1 MYHYELFSM
10 FVLGILGTGHCLGM
24 CGPLVFAFPGQTGK
38 FSSHIYYHAGRILTY
53 TAVGFVI
60 GGIGSGITGMAST
73 GDAEPLMWVSRLEV
87 FFSMIAALFLIFFGS
102 ARLGFFKEPNWM
114 SFASPGK
121 IPGYGGILRSALEE
135 KKAASMFLL
144 GVFLG
149 FLPCGLSYAAFA
161 RALAARGPQHGGLLL
176 LAFAAGTVPGLLIVG
191 TGATGLARRFRRHS
205 DLLSGILM
213 IAMGLS
219 LAADG
224 LNAIL

>member
-1 MYHYELFSM
+1 MYLYELFSM

-38 FSSHIYYHAGRILTY
+38 FSSHIYYHAGRMLTY
-53 TAVGFVI
+53 ATVGAAM
-60 GGIGSGITGMAST
+60 GGIGSGLAGVASAV
-73 GDAEPLMWVSRLEV
+73 DADPLMWISRLEIG
-87 FFSMIAALFLIFFGS
+87 FSLLAAAFLIYFGLI
-102 ARLGFFKEPNWM
+102 RLGFFNEPNWM
-114 SFASPGK
+114 ASASPLK
-121 IPGYGGILRSALEE
+121 IPGYGTILRSAVEE
-135 KKAASMFLL
+135 KKGAGMVLL
-144 GVFLG
+144 GLVFG

-161 RALAARGPQHGGLLL
+161 RALAAGSPQAGGLLL
-176 LAFAAGTVPGLLIVG
+176 LAFAFGTLPGLLILG
-191 TGATGLARRFRRHS
+191 TGLSRFARRFRRHS